1 MIFRNTLTCA
11 FAIACSMSAT
21 IPAWGQ
27 QEAERQ
33 VQVDAAIGQTMRLRG
48 HVNYSHGCSD
58 VIPTDITVIQAPLY
72 GTLTIKNEVVHAK
85 DAELGRGCVG
95 SSGMGK
101 VVYYTCAHE
110 GTDSFSYDSASS
122 NGVVHVY
129 VTVRSARTSGPAA
142 AEPSTAQPALPTPA
156 QLIAGE
162 PMHIALVRAQGPGCD
177 PNCPTWITAS
187 GKIVP
192 GTAEKLRQVIQSL
205 AGRRLPILVNSPGGF
220 VADAMAMGRLIRRSG
235 FSVAVADTSLAVCQP
250 IGKCCEDQ
258 RASTSFG
265 AICESACSLVLAGGV
280 RRYVS
285 GYSVVGVHE
294 LVALRTVT
302 RTLRRYEILYH
313 IVGGRKLEV
322 SRRLVSEES
331 SSHSTVS
338 EAGEDLERSAADY
351 FAEMGVGEPVV
362 RLTALTP
369 STSIRRLTLGELRES
384 RLATHVLDGPFPIRA
399 GRGSNGLKAISIDD
413 GATGDLLAEAAQ
425 PLTLGDGRVV
435 ELNIQIRYHPGG
447 GNARVDL
454 RVRHPGTKEGVE
466 AGKNGALLIVGPA
479 GPAFAA
485 LPRKDLRLTMTVP
498 LSLICQLRSARG
510 ATLTLFDDE
519 AGTDGAWAPVPLDID
534 ALDGAKP
541 LFNEA
546 CPLGPST
553 RR

>member
-101 VVYYTCAHE
+101 VVYYTRAHE

-192 GTAEKLRQVIQSL
+192 RTAEKLRQVIQSL
-205 AGRRLPILVNSPGGF
+205 AGRRLPILVSSPGGF
-220 VADAMAMGRLIRRSG
+220 VAEAMAMGRLIRRSG

-250 IGKCCEDQ
+250 VGKSCEDQ

-294 LVALRTVT
+294 LMALRTVT
-302 RTLRRYEILYH
+302 RTLRRYEILYQV
-313 IVGGRKLEV
+313 VGGRKLEV

-369 STSIRRLTLGELRES
+369 STSIRRLTMGELREFS
-384 RLATHVLDGPFPIRA
+384 PRDPRPWRSVSYPRRTRIQRPQSDQHRRRGDRGPS
-399 GRGSNGLKAISIDD
+399 GRGS
-413 GATGDLLAEAAQ
+413 AAS
-425 PLTLGDGRVV
+425 
-435 ELNIQIRYHPGG
+435 Y
-447 GNARVDL
+447 AR
-454 RVRHPGTKEGVE
+454 RRT
-466 AGKNGALLIVGPA
+466 
-479 GPAFAA
+479 
-485 LPRKDLRLTMTVP
+485 
-498 LSLICQLRSARG
+498 CRG
-510 ATLTLFDDE
+510 AEHTNQVPPRGRQRASRSE
-519 AGTDGAWAPVPLDID
+519 GSPPGQQGGCRSGKERRAPHRRARRAGI
-534 ALDGAKP
+534 
-541 LFNEA
+541 
-546 CPLGPST
+546 
-553 RR
+553 RRASP